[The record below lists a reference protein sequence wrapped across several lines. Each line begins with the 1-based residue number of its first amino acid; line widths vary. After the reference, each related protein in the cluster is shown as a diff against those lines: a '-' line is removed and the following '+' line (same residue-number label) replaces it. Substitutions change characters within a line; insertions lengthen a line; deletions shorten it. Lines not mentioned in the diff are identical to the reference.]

1 MPHFLISRLWAAL
14 QAEKWATP
22 DDIRQ
27 NYEHGKLADAFN
39 WALGFFMPPA
49 FLENKDL
56 PLVLALK
63 NNELSFYYL
72 QGCKLAGF
80 DKHTQKPLLHT
91 LIFTS
96 TRDY

>member
-39 WALGFFMPPA
+39 WALGFFYA
-49 FLENKDL
+49 ASLFRE
-56 PLVLALK
+56 
-63 NNELSFYYL
+63 
-72 QGCKLAGF
+72 
-80 DKHTQKPLLHT
+80 
-91 LIFTS
+91 
-96 TRDY
+96 